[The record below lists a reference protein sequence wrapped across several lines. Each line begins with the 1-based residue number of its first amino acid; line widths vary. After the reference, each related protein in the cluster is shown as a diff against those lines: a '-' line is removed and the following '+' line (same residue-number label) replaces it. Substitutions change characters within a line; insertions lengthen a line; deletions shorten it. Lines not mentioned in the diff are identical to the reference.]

1 MLPGRVVVFGLLV
14 LQVACGDDGGGGG
27 PADAPFVPV
36 DIDNGSCG
44 DQLRFTGEYIDWDSD
59 ASFCGINDAIVE
71 VEGGF
76 AMDNTAPNG
85 RFDLCIPSTQA
96 VTRLDVTQPSAQ
108 SQCTNP
114 PSGYSTP
121 TILVANRMVILA
133 GGFFSGRSFTTARQ
147 ASFFQMV
154 GQAFDSNKA
163 QVLVHVDGPARAVSI
178 AAPHGPTW
186 AIAGTTWA
194 AGDTGH
200 DVFFPNVDVGTGT
213 TTLTVA
219 NAYGT
224 GDIPLVA
231 GTITNVSVKTF

>member
-1 MLPGRVVVFGLLV
+1 M
-14 LQVACGDDGGGGG
+14 VACGDDGGGG
-27 PADAPFVPV
+27 PADAAFVPV

-44 DQLRFTGEYIDWDSD
+44 DTLRFTGEYVDWDSD
-59 ASFCGINDAIVE
+59 ASFCGINDAVVE

-85 RFDLCIPSTQA
+85 RFDLCIPNQP
-96 VTRLDVTQPSAQ
+96 VTKLIVTQPTAQ
-108 SQCTNP
+108 SQCTTP
-114 PSGYSTP
+114 ASGYTTP
-121 TILVANRMVILA
+121 TIMVASRMVILA
-133 GGFFSGRSFTTARQ
+133 GGFWSGRSFTTARQ
-147 ASFFQMV
+147 ASFFQQV

-163 QVLVHVDGPARAVSI
+163 HVLVHVDGPARPVSI
-178 AAPHGPTW
+178 AAAHGPTW
-186 AIAGTTWA
+186 AIAGTAWA

-213 TTLTVA
+213 TSLTVM

-231 GTITNVSVKTF
+231 GTITNVSVKTY